1 MSSEQ
6 AKMVLP
12 VVVVIAAIM
21 ATQVIHCKDILA
33 LFGFTFIFKA
43 FLGQKFAIQ
52 VYN

>member
-1 MSSEQ
+1 MSPEQ

-33 LFGFTFIFKA
+33 LFSFTFIFKA
-43 FLGQKFAIQ
+43 FLEPEFHNTGL
-52 VYN
+52 